1 MTLKADK
8 KDWEKAQAKEFETWH
23 QIPFCNDDWNKWW
36 KREFDNYSFIKDKD
50 INSIIEVGC
59 GPYANNMSYVLDAL
73 SKTPSKIALSDPL
86 LNRYIID
93 SQPVK
98 TLAHKLNAVTYAYP
112 IEELSSDNKYDC
124 VICINVLRH
133 VYDVEKCMEKIFN
146 ILNDNGYLI
155 FAEDLTHEDE
165 PLKTDEMHPIWFN
178 HEMIYKYLDVYES
191 IFCTKIDR
199 EHGRNPS
206 AHYETLLF
214 CGQKQ

>member
-8 KDWEKAQAKEFETWH
+8 NDWEKAQAKEFETWH
-23 QIPFCNDDWNKWW
+23 QIPFCSDDWNKWW
-36 KREFDNYSFIKDKD
+36 RREFNDYSFMNDKNID
-50 INSIIEVGC
+50 SIIEVGC
-59 GPYANNMSYVLDAL
+59 GPYANNMAYVLNAL
-73 SKTPSKIALSDPL
+73 NRTPSKIALSDPL

-98 TLAHKLNAVTYAYP
+98 TLVNKLNATTYACP
-112 IEELSSDNKYDC
+112 MEELALSDNKYDC

-133 VYDVEKCMEKIFN
+133 VYDVEKCMDNVFN
-146 ILNDNGYLI
+146 ILNKDGYLI
-155 FAEDLTHEDE
+155 FAEDLTHENE

-178 HEMIYKYLDVYES
+178 YEMISKYLDTYKL
-191 IFCTKIDR
+191 IFGKRIDR

-214 CGQKQ
+214 CGQK